1 MLRTLPGGWPSD
13 LIARPLYDAPRWLA
27 DAVAEAG
34 RRVGVGD
41 LSAFGLPKPAEGV
54 FTRGKRLGRAPA
66 IVDREVVDAIR
77 DGSIE
82 VVPTIAEFRPGVVR
96 LVDARELKPDMVIC
110 ATGYRHGL
118 DDLVG
123 HLGLL
128 DDRGLPRTEGTAP
141 ADAGLWFI
149 GFQSRPAL
157 IAHVARQSGELATR
171 IAQAINRS
179 GILR

>member
-1 MLRTLPGGWPSD
+1 
-13 LIARPLYDAPRWLA
+13 
-27 DAVAEAG
+27 
-34 RRVGVGD
+34 
-41 LSAFGLPKPAEGV
+41 
-54 FTRGKRLGRAPA
+54 
-66 IVDREVVDAIR
+66 
-77 DGSIE
+77 
-82 VVPTIAEFRPGVVR
+82 
-96 LVDARELKPDMVIC
+96 MVIC